1 METKINPFNVFSLQV
16 NHNFSE
22 IRRLFN
28 PEIER
33 MGNRRKKKGVGGGGG
48 LGGGGVEGWSRLRN
62 FKPNQKYDTNQQ
74 LQ

>member
-1 METKINPFNVFSLQV
+1 METKINPLNVFSLQV
-16 NHNFSE
+16 NHNVSE

-33 MGNRRKKKGVGGGGG
+33 MGNRRKKKGVGR
-48 LGGGGVEGWSRLRN
+48 VEGWTRLRN